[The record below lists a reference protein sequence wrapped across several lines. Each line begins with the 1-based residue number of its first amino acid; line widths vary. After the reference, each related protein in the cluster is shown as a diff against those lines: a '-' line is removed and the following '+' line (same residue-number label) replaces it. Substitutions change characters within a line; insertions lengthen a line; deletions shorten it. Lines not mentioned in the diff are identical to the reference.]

1 MLLSPIKV
9 YLITETSKNSMNRVF
24 RGAFITLPYFVLP
37 LRENFVKAADIAQQ
51 PLFNPSYFTIS
62 E

>member
-9 YLITETSKNSMNRVF
+9 YLITETSKNSIHRVF
-24 RGAFITLPYFVLP
+24 RGAFITLPCFGLP
-37 LRENFVKAADIAQQ
+37 LRENFAEAADITQQ